1 MAKIF
6 SYPEKA
12 PSMPWAAHP
21 IPLGNEYGLKSPPCV
36 FPHDNQE
43 FPAFIGNSFPFDMA
57 DYLIISLGF
66 FIQAYLTLYALLY
79 FMDIIFLIDG
89 RFVATVCSSKS
100 ISVIFPTALAHHVSL
115 SHFGNSRSISKF
127 LLLLY
132 LLRWPMISDL

>member
-12 PSMPWAAHP
+12 PSMPWAIHS
-21 IPLGNEYGLKSPPCV
+21 IPLGKEHGLKSPPCV

-43 FPAFIGNSFPFDMA
+43 FPAFIGNSFPFDVT
-57 DYLIISLGF
+57 DYLIVSLGF
-66 FIQAYLTLYALLY
+66 FIQVYLILYALLY
-79 FMDIIFLIDG
+79 FMNIIFLIDG
-89 RFVATVCSSKS
+89 RFVATMCSRKS

-115 SHFGNSRSISKF
+115 SHFGNSCSISKF

-132 LLRWPMISDL
+132 LLWWSMISDL